1 MSRFMKSLLG
11 CYEILFSYI
20 LQSSDLVFIC
30 ILIYYLFYEGI
41 KAFNEPWTL
50 GTSLFKQL
58 ISVNFELKAE

>member
-1 MSRFMKSLLG
+1 MSHFMKSLLG
-11 CYEILFSYI
+11 SYDILFSFI

-50 GTSLFKQL
+50 GTNLFKQL
-58 ISVNFELKAE
+58 ISVNFGLKAE

>member
-50 GTSLFKQL
+50 GTNLFKQL